1 MFDNELLIKQAAQ
14 ELAQGGMVA
23 FPTETVYG
31 LGADAT
37 NIEAICQV
45 YALKGRPADH
55 PSIVHLDC
63 LDKLTLWAREIPE
76 AAQKLAE
83 HFWPGPMTLILPKRP
98 EVLSQVTGGQ
108 DSVGIRIP
116 AHPLTRELISVFGRG
131 IIGPSANRFGHIS
144 PTSAEHVH
152 EEFGNLLKFI
162 LDGGP
167 CAVGVESTIV
177 DFSKEKPVIVRP
189 GMLSASVISE
199 IAGFPIACGQGSK
212 APGTLKKHY
221 APNTPAQMVPSAQ
234 IPELIQ
240 QSNSPLV
247 VLAIHKFEV
256 PNTRQVRCLNLPNT
270 PQNYAQALYSMLRY
284 ADSLRPQSIIIEQPP
299 HNEENWTAVRDRLQ
313 RACAR

>member
-1 MFDNELLIKQAAQ
+1 MLNDKLIEQAAQ
-14 ELAQGGMVA
+14 ELEKGGMVA

-31 LGADAT
+31 LGADAA
-37 NIEAICQV
+37 NIEAIRQV

-55 PSIVHLDC
+55 PSIVHLDS
-63 LDKLTLWAREIPE
+63 LDKVELWARVIPE
-76 AAQKLAE
+76 AARKLAE

-98 EVLSQVTGGQ
+98 EVLPQVTGGQ

-116 AHPLTRELISVFGRG
+116 AHPLTRKLISVFGRG

-144 PTSAEHVH
+144 PTSAEHVR
-152 EEFGNLLKFI
+152 EEFGSSLKFV

-177 DFSKEKPVIVRP
+177 DFSRETPVIVRP

-221 APNTPAQMVPSAQ
+221 APNTPAQMVSREELTQLVKQVNTPS
-234 IPELIQ
+234 
-240 QSNSPLV
+240 V
-247 VLAIHKFEV
+247 VLAMHKL
-256 PNTRQVRCLNLPNT
+256 PIPDNQLVRCLSLPDN
-270 PQNYAQALYSMLRY
+270 PSAYAQSIYSMLRY
-284 ADSLRPQSIIIEQPP
+284 ADSVRPQSIFIEQPP
-299 HNEENWTAVRDRLQ
+299 QDDESWAAVRDRLQ

>member
-1 MFDNELLIKQAAQ
+1 MFNDELIKQAAQ

-31 LGADAT
+31 LGADAA
-37 NIEAICQV
+37 NIEAIRKV

-55 PSIVHLDC
+55 PSIVHLDS
-63 LDKLTLWAREIPE
+63 LDKLELWAREVPK
-76 AAQKLAE
+76 AARKLAE

-98 EVLSQVTGGQ
+98 EVLPQVTGGQ

-116 AHPLTRELISVFGRG
+116 AHPLTWELISVFGRD
-131 IIGPSANRFGHIS
+131 IIGPSAYRFGHIS
-144 PTSAEHVH
+144 PTSAEHVR
-152 EEFGNLLKFI
+152 EEFGDLLKFV

-221 APNTPAQMVPSAQ
+221 APNTPAQM
-234 IPELIQ
+234 IPGQELSEIIKQ
-240 QSNSPLV
+240 NGSPLV
-247 VLAIHKFEV
+247 VLAMHKFEV
-256 PNTRQVRCLNLPNT
+256 SDDKQVRFLSLPSN
-270 PQNYAQALYSMLRY
+270 PQQYAQSIYSMLRY
-284 ADSLRPQSIIIEQPP
+284 ADSLRPQSILIEQPP
-299 HNEENWTAVRDRLQ
+299 QDEEWAAVRDRLQ

>member
-1 MFDNELLIKQAAQ
+1 MFDNELIKQAAQ

-31 LGADAT
+31 LGADAS
-37 NIEAICQV
+37 NIEAIRKV

-55 PSIVHLDC
+55 PSIVHLDS
-63 LDKLTLWAREIPE
+63 LDKLELWAREVPE
-76 AAQKLAE
+76 AARKLAE

-98 EVLSQVTGGQ
+98 EVLPQVTGGQ

-144 PTSAEHVH
+144 PTSAEHVR
-152 EEFGNLLKFI
+152 EEFGDQLKYI

-177 DFSKEKPVIVRP
+177 DFSKDKPVIVRP

-221 APNTPAQMVPSAQ
+221 APNTPARMVSGAELS
-234 IPELIQ
+234 ELIKCNQ
-240 QSNSPLV
+240 SPLV
-247 VLAIHKFEV
+247 VLAMHKLTI
-256 PNTRQVRCLNLPNT
+256 PDAQQVRCLSLPND
-270 PQNYAQALYSMLRY
+270 PQAYAQSIYSMLRY
-284 ADSLRPQSIIIEQPP
+284 ADSLRPQSILIEQPP
-299 HNEENWTAVRDRLQ
+299 QNEESWAAVRDRLQ